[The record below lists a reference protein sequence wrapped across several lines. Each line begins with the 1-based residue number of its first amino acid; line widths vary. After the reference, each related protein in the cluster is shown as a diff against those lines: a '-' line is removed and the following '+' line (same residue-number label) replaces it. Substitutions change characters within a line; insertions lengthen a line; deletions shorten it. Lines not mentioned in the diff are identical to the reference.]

1 MKTKYEILQTFSQ
14 WLRDEIDSGCVS
26 QADKILEV
34 IETNTPRLT
43 ASQKRKGALIQ
54 ELYSLKVDNLN
65 ETVVEFTNRT
75 VIAFK

>member
-34 IETNTPRLT
+34 IEANTPRLT
-43 ASQKRKGALIQ
+43 ASQQRKGALIQ